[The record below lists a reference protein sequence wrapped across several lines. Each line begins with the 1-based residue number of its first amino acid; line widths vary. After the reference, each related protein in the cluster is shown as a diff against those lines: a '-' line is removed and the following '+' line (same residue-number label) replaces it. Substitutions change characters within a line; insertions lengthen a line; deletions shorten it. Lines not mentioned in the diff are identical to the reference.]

1 MNKKISGNK
10 LRDKTSCFY
19 KLFIELINTGFI
31 VRLANIVKKAYV
43 IITENLV
50 QSERKI
56 GEMAREMTGIY
67 KMIC

>member
-10 LRDKTSCFY
+10 LWDKTLCFY
-19 KLFIELINTGFI
+19 KLFIEFI
-31 VRLANIVKKAYV
+31 KIDFMVKLANIVKKAYV

-50 QSERKI
+50 QCERKI

>member
-10 LRDKTSCFY
+10 LWDKTLCFY

-50 QSERKI
+50 QCERKI